1 MGFYEA
7 ILSEF
12 EILIKSIVEGPNR
25 AFILGKEH

>member
-12 EILIKSIVEGPNR
+12 ELLIKSIVKAPNR
-25 AFILGKEH
+25 AFSLRKEP